1 MESYWERA
9 ERALNYRRERE
20 SLREQEMKQMHADSF
35 SKKSELKQQERATEE
50 MERLYEEFLSLEHKL
65 LRQLGLI
72 PDEDQDA

>member
-20 SLREQEMKQMHADSF
+20 SAREQEMKQIHADSF
-35 SKKSELKQQERATEE
+35 SKKSELKLVERPAEE
-50 MERLYEEFLSLEHKL
+50 MDRLYEEFLGLEQKL
-65 LRQLGLI
+65 LKQLGLI